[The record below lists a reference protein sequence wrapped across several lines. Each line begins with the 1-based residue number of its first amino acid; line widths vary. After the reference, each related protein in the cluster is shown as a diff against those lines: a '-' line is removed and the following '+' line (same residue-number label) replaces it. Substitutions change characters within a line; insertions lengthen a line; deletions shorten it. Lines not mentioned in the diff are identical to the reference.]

1 MSRSFDFMFAKH
13 RREKKSMD
21 LFMECLRYEYAHLRK
36 HKIDPQVSY
45 ENIKKYAKEVID
57 NDCTV
62 TYNAFIDLWAWDVIY
77 AEMDKEEFN

>member
-1 MSRSFDFMFAKH
+1 MSLLFDYISSVGTD
-13 RREKKSMD
+13 KKSID
-21 LFMECLRYEYAHLRK
+21 LFMKCLRYEYAHLRK

-77 AEMDKEEFN
+77 AEMDKEDFN